1 MKIGPFTFPQEKMTA
16 GMISGLLFA
25 WISLYIL
32 GSYITL
38 CAVNTL
44 FPLNIPITWETVM
57 SVMWLTA
64 LVNALFS
71 GSSK

>member
-1 MKIGPFTFPQEKMTA
+1 MKIGPFTFAQEKMTA
-16 GMISGLLFA
+16 GVVAGALFA

-44 FPLNIPITWETVM
+44 FPVNIPVTWESVM
-57 SVMWLTA
+57 SVFWLTA

>member
-1 MKIGPFTFPQEKMTA
+1 MKIGPFTFAQEKVPA
-16 GMISGLLFA
+16 GVVAGALIA
-25 WISLYIL
+25 WLALYIR

-44 FPLNIPITWETVM
+44 FSANIPVTWETVM
-57 SVMWLTA
+57 SVFWLTA
-64 LVNALFS
+64 LVNAII

>member
-1 MKIGPFTFPQEKMTA
+1 MKIGPFTFAQEKVPA
-16 GMISGLLFA
+16 GVVAGALIA
-25 WISLYIL
+25 WVSLYIL

-44 FPLNIPITWETVM
+44 FSTSIPVTWETVM
-57 SVMWLTA
+57 SVFWLTA
-64 LVNALFS
+64 LVNAII

>member
-1 MKIGPFTFPQEKMTA
+1 MKIGPFTFAQEKVTA
-16 GMISGLLFA
+16 GAIAGALFA

-57 SVMWLTA
+57 SVFWLTA
-64 LVNALFS
+64 LVNAII

>member
-1 MKIGPFTFPQEKMTA
+1 MKIGPFTFAQEKVPA
-16 GMISGLLFA
+16 GVIAGALFA

-44 FPLNIPITWETVM
+44 FPVNIPMTWESVM
-57 SVMWLTA
+57 SVFWLTA
-64 LVNALFS
+64 LVNAII

>member
-1 MKIGPFTFPQEKMTA
+1 MKIGPFTFAQEKVPA
-16 GMISGLLFA
+16 GVVAGALIA
-25 WISLYIL
+25 WVSLYIL

-44 FPLNIPITWETVM
+44 FSTSIPVTWETVM
-57 SVMWLTA
+57 SVFWLTA
-64 LVNALFS
+64 IINAII

>member
-1 MKIGPFTFPQEKMTA
+1 MKIGPFTFAQEKVTA
-16 GMISGLLFA
+16 GVVAGALFA

-44 FPLNIPITWETVM
+44 FSANIPVTFETVM
-57 SVMWLTA
+57 SVFWLTA
-64 LVNALFS
+64 IVNAII
-71 GSSK
+71 GSAK

>member
-1 MKIGPFTFPQEKMTA
+1 MKIGPFTLAPEKATGGA
-16 GMISGLLFA
+16 IVGVLIA
-25 WISLYIL
+25 WVSLYIL

-44 FPLNIPITWETVM
+44 FSVNIPVTWETVM
-57 SVMWLTA
+57 SVFWLTA
-64 LVNALFS
+64 IINAIV

>member
-1 MKIGPFTFPQEKMTA
+1 MKIGPFTFAQEKMTA
-16 GMISGLLFA
+16 GVIAGALFA
-25 WISLYIL
+25 WITLYIL

-44 FPLNIPITWETVM
+44 FPVNIPVTWESVM
-57 SVMWLTA
+57 SVFWLTA
-64 LVNALFS
+64 LVNAII

>member
-1 MKIGPFTFPQEKMTA
+1 MKIGPFTFAQEKMTA
-16 GMISGLLFA
+16 GVIAGALFA
-25 WISLYIL
+25 WVSLYIL

-44 FPLNIPITWETVM
+44 FPVNIPVTWESVM
-57 SVMWLTA
+57 SVFWLTA
-64 LVNALFS
+64 LVNAII

>member
-1 MKIGPFTFPQEKMTA
+1 MKIGPFTLAPEKTTA
-16 GMISGLLFA
+16 GIIVGALIA
-25 WISLYIL
+25 WVSLYIL

-44 FPLNIPITWETVM
+44 FSANIPVTWETVM
-57 SVMWLTA
+57 SVFWLTA
-64 LVNALFS
+64 IVNAII

>member
-1 MKIGPFTFPQEKMTA
+1 MKIGPFTFAPEKATGGVIVGA
-16 GMISGLLFA
+16 LIA

-38 CAVNTL
+38 SAVNTL
-44 FPLNIPITWETVM
+44 FAVNIPVTWETVM
-57 SVMWLTA
+57 SVFWLTA
-64 LVNALFS
+64 IINAIV

>member
-1 MKIGPFTFPQEKMTA
+1 MKIGPPTFAQKKATA
-16 GMISGLLFA
+16 GAITGILFA

-44 FPLNIPITWETVM
+44 FPINIPITWETVM

-64 LVNALFS
+64 IINAIV

>member
-1 MKIGPFTFPQEKMTA
+1 MKIGPFTFPQEKATA
-16 GMISGLLFA
+16 GAITGILFA

-44 FPLNIPITWETVM
+44 FPIDIPVTFETVM
-57 SVMWLTA
+57 SVFWLTA
-64 LVNALFS
+64 LVNAII

>member
-1 MKIGPFTFPQEKMTA
+1 MKIGPFTLAPEKTTGGIFVGA
-16 GMISGLLFA
+16 LIA
-25 WISLYIL
+25 WVSLYIL

-44 FPLNIPITWETVM
+44 FAVNIPVTWETVM
-57 SVMWLTA
+57 SVFWLTA
-64 LVNALFS
+64 IINAIV

>member
-1 MKIGPFTFPQEKMTA
+1 MKIGPFTLAPEKTTA
-16 GMISGLLFA
+16 GIIVGALIA
-25 WISLYIL
+25 WVSLYIL

-44 FPLNIPITWETVM
+44 FSTNIPVTWETVM
-57 SVMWLTA
+57 SVFWLTA
-64 LVNALFS
+64 IINAIV